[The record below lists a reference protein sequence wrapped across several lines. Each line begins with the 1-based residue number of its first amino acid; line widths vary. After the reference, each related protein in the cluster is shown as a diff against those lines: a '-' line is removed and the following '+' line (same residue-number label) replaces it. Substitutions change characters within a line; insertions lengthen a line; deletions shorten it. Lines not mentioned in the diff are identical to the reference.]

1 MSSQAEDRV
10 CMWGE
15 NRFNMLTRWLTFI
28 TLLGSA
34 DSVTVAP
41 TCRVKGELL
50 VQLLLRCGEGKSAGE
65 VQFWHT
71 PFGDLQT
78 SDPSSDMAPVFLDH
92 DGRLVIPSCSTHHA
106 GLYYCIQHH
115 PHGSTLWSYEL
126 HVGHQNQNRSQEVTS
141 RFRRSFRLGKAVVSD
156 GLFTGAVTASV
167 LLTFTVG
174 FSAGALARTRVVRC
188 LLGISTGLRLP
199 RKRHCQT
206 DMPDHSAQVT
216 IATLPLI
223 YDNQV
228 FEAEAMQRDSKAC
241 ETPEKSVS
249 MTTPS
254 PPAKPKRSFRHKR
267 HEEQEAT
274 AYLEGRGHRQDGEVQ
289 EKEITED
296 EETESEV
303 DEDRCEQKVGERSD
317 ERREAAG
324 EQEGRDE
331 RREAAGEQE
340 GRDERPEAAG
350 EQEGKDER
358 REAAGEH
365 EGKDER
371 REAAGEQEGRDERP
385 EAAGEQEGK
394 DERREAAGEHEGKD
408 ERREA
413 AGEHEG
419 KDERREAAGEH
430 EGKDERRE
438 AAGEH
443 EGKDERPEAAGEH
456 EGKDERPEAAGE
468 HEGRDERREAAGEQ
482 EGRDERREAA
492 GEQEGKDERREAAGE
507 QEGKDERREAAGEQ
521 EGKDERREA
530 AGEQEG
536 KDERREAAGEHE
548 GRDESEEDQKST
560 GTEEKSRKNKEKT
573 SSCVHQSNSRIIRL
587 YQYDEDGQRFSH
599 LPEPDCEHPEPGHRL
614 RLRSKTRLNAIMMA
628 ASTGPT
634 EVGGSKQ
641 EQEGPQHFHMEI

>member
-340 GRDERPEAAG
+340 G
-350 EQEGKDER
+350 
-358 REAAGEH
+358 
-365 EGKDER
+365 KDER
-371 REAAGEQEGRDERP
+371 REAAGEQEGS
-385 EAAGEQEGK
+385 
-394 DERREAAGEHEGKD
+394 
-408 ERREA
+408 
-413 AGEHEG
+413 
-419 KDERREAAGEH
+419 
-430 EGKDERRE
+430 
-438 AAGEH
+438 
-443 EGKDERPEAAGEH
+443 
-456 EGKDERPEAAGE
+456 
-468 HEGRDERREAAGEQ
+468 
-482 EGRDERREAA
+482 
-492 GEQEGKDERREAAGE
+492 
-507 QEGKDERREAAGEQ
+507 
-521 EGKDERREA
+521 DERREA